1 MIPYNV
7 DVKQELTKL
16 ISTQLGW
23 PADEKSLAKNHSIIW
38 QNPRKKAQ
46 GGQRLTDEGFTVF
59 TEQMDLKSYDI
70 EFPKDFTLTNQV
82 TIWLDRFIDGP
93 YYITKKSIVVFK
105 EKTAVQL
112 VLFSGDVQK
121 FGIAKAMSLKNN
133 TEESGQTTA

>member
-1 MIPYNV
+1 M
-7 DVKQELTKL
+7 DQKHQLTQ
-16 ISTQLGW
+16 IVSQHLGW
-23 PADEKSLAKNHSIIW
+23 PDDSKSIEKNHSLIW

-46 GGQRLTDEGFTVF
+46 GGMRLTDEGFLTL
-59 TEQMDLKSYDI
+59 TEKMDMKSYDI
-70 EFPKDFTLTNQV
+70 DFPKEFTLTNQV

-93 YYITKKSIVVFK
+93 YYITKKSIIVFK

-133 TEESGQTTA
+133 TEETGQTTA